1 MSEAQFEPSIARV
14 ERIDWRLGES
24 LLTAIRRKVFIEE
37 QGIHESIELDG
48 QDPQAHHYVAMIG
61 SKPVGTARQL
71 ADGRIGRLAVLA
83 SHRRCGIGTA
93 LMRSVIADAQR
104 LGVATVYLHA
114 QTDSL
119 EFYQTLGFAP
129 VGEPFTEADK
139 PHQAMQMPID
149 YQSYFQRI
157 VSAHYPKP
165 ARQLALNLCQ
175 KAQRSVRIFS
185 ESLDPVIFDSPEM
198 ALCLSELSRSGSRTS
213 VQILITDSHSLR
225 ARGHRLLELAKR
237 LPSFVQ
243 IKVTDAPEQL
253 TGRLVLLADQN
264 NTLYMP
270 DTADHRVRYEIDD
283 RPLNRRLTEIFERVW
298 QRSEEDANFRDL
310 GI

>member
-1 MSEAQFEPSIARV
+1 MSEAQFEPSEVRV

-24 LLTAIRRKVFIEE
+24 LLTAIRRKVFIDE
-37 QGIHESIELDG
+37 QGIPESVELDG
-48 QDPQAHHYVAMIG
+48 QDPRANHYVAMIG

-71 ADGRIGRLAVLA
+71 GDGRIGRLAVLA
-83 SHRRCGIGTA
+83 SHRRRGIGTA
-93 LMRSVIADAQR
+93 LMRTVIADAQR
-104 LGVATVYLHA
+104 LGVANIYLHA

-119 EFYQTLGFAP
+119 DFYQTLGFTP
-129 VGEPFTEADK
+129 VGEPFTEAEK

-157 VSAHYPKP
+157 VGAHYPNP

-185 ESLDPVIFDSPEM
+185 ESLDPLIFDNPEI
-198 ALCLSELSRSGSRTS
+198 ALSLSELSRSGSRTS

-225 ARGHRLLELAKR
+225 TRGHRLLELAKR

-243 IKVTDAPEQL
+243 MRVTDSPEHL
-253 TGRLVLLADQN
+253 NGRLVLLADQN
-264 NTLYMP
+264 HTLYMP
-270 DTADHRVRYEIDD
+270 DTTDHRVRYEIDD
-283 RPLNRRLTEIFERVW
+283 RPLNLRLTEIFERVW